1 MKNKTIFVACDTSNL
16 NQINKILKNIKT
28 KRLKIIPK
36 FGLQFFYSKNG
47 RKFLEKYKSDFWLD
61 LKINDIPQ
69 TALSA
74 VDSLKDLKKCKFM
87 TVHANG
93 GINMLKAIKEKAKQ
107 INKNLKVL
115 GVTVLT
121 SLNNKSLKE
130 IGHTKTVEQIVLKQ
144 AGIIKKSGCDGIVCS
159 AKEAKMI
166 KKKYKNLLIITPGI
180 RLPGDNLN
188 DQARVMTPKDAF
200 KNKVSGVVIGRSLTQ
215 GNIKNNIKKLIDH
228 LNRWSKVAR
237 FVGFQI

>member
-1 MKNKTIFVACDTSNL
+1 MKNKTIFVACDASR
-16 NQINKILKNIKT
+16 IKKIKDIIIKT
-28 KRLKIIPK
+28 KNNKLKIIPK
-36 FGLQFFYSKNG
+36 FGLQLFYSKNG
-47 RKFLEKYKSDFWLD
+47 RKFLEKFKRDFWLD

-74 VDSLKDLKKCKFM
+74 VDSLRDLKNCKYI

-93 GINMLKAIKEKAKQ
+93 GLNMLKAVKKHAKK

-115 GVTVLT
+115 GVTILT

-130 IGHTKTVEQIVLKQ
+130 IGHTKNVRQLVLKQ
-144 AGIIKKSGCDGIVCS
+144 TKLIKKSGCDGIVCS
-159 AKEAKMI
+159 PQESVMI
-166 KKKYKNLLIITPGI
+166 RKKFKNFLIITPGI

-200 KNKVSGVVIGRSLTQ
+200 KNKVSGVVMGRSLTK
-215 GNIKNNIKKLIDH
+215 GNIKHNVKKLIDH
-228 LNRWSKVAR
+228 LS
-237 FVGFQI
+237 Q

>member
-1 MKNKTIFVACDTSNL
+1 MKNKIIFVACDTSNL
-16 NQINKILKNIKT
+16 NQIKKILKNINT
-28 KRLKIIPK
+28 KKLKIIPK

-74 VDSLKDLKKCKFM
+74 VDSLKDLKKCKYI

-93 GINMLKAIKEKAKQ
+93 GLNMLKAIKEKTKQ

-144 AGIIKKSGCDGIVCS
+144 AGVVKKSGCDGIVCS

-166 KKKYKNLLIITPGI
+166 RKKYKNLLVITPGI
-180 RLPGDNLN
+180 RLPGDNTN

-200 KNKVSGVVIGRSLTQ
+200 KNKVSGVVIGRSLTK
-215 GNIKNNIKKLIDH
+215 GNIKNNIKKLINH
-228 LNRWSKVAR
+228 LY
-237 FVGFQI
+237 